1 MGIRQFMFM
10 SVCLVGAYVS
20 SGAEPVTT
28 EQILQRGLIAKDSTG
43 RLAAVLEKARRG
55 EAVTIAA
62 IGGSITAGGLQTKNP
77 ENRYVARIA
86 AWFTKTFPKAK
97 VQFVNAG
104 IGGTNSVYGAMR
116 IKDDVL
122 SKKPDLVVVE
132 YAVNN
137 KPYADFAESYE
148 GVLRQILRE
157 PQKPAVIELFFMHRK
172 GENEQES
179 QVKLGNYYGLPM
191 VSFRDAWWPE
201 LSAGKAV
208 WEDMYADVVHPN
220 DTGHI
225 LASALLIAL
234 LEQANQQA
242 LSGAPL
248 PPVKAELPPP
258 MLSDIYTDCVYSKC
272 ENMKPLENKGWS
284 KSPDGRFWETKEPGS
299 VIELEFS
306 GRILFLGFDMDKG
319 LESRVKFSID
329 GGEQQIL
336 KVGGDRPPI
345 AKGLSPG
352 KHRIRIELTGKP
364 EGEGANGK
372 IRIWGIGGAGA
383 GS

>member
-1 MGIRQFMFM
+1 MNIRQLLLV
-10 SVCLVGAYVS
+10 SICLMGGYMS

-28 EQILQRGLIAKDSTG
+28 DQIIQRGLIAKDSTG
-43 RLAAVLEKARRG
+43 RLSAVLEKARRG

-104 IGGTNSVYGAMR
+104 VGGTNSVYGAMR
-116 IKDDVL
+116 VKDDVL

-137 KPYADFAESYE
+137 KPGDEYAESYE
-148 GVLRQILRE
+148 GVLRQIMRE

-179 QVKLGNYYGLPM
+179 QVKLGSYYGLPM

-201 LSAGKAV
+201 LSSSKAV

-234 LEQANQQA
+234 LDQANQQA
-242 LSGAPL
+242 LSGASL
-248 PPVKAELPPP
+248 PDVKAELPPP
-258 MLSDIYTDCVYSKC
+258 MLSDVYTDCMYSRNDNMRPV
-272 ENMKPLENKGWS
+272 ENRDWTKS
-284 KSPDGRFWETKEPGS
+284 KDGRQWETSKPGS
-299 VIELEFS
+299 FIEFEFTGS
-306 GRILFLGFDMDKG
+306 VLFLGFDIDKG
-319 LESRVKFSID
+319 LESRVVFSID
-329 GGEQQIL
+329 GGAQQIL
-336 KVGGDRPPI
+336 KPHGDRPPI

-364 EGEGANGK
+364 EGEETNGK
-372 IRIWGIGGAGA
+372 VKVWGIGGAGVRA
-383 GS
+383 